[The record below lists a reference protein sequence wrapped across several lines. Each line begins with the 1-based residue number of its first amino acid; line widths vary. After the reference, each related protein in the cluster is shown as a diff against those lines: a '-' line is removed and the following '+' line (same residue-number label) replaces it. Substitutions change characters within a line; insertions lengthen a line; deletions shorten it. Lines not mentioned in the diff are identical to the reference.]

1 MATIK
6 AAVAALE
13 RYGGFDPK
21 RCRTISRALID
32 NGVIP
37 MGAPG
42 MAQVLSVEEFL
53 FFLETVA
60 FDPLLREA
68 RETAARAQFLVP
80 DGVDLTGAPASI
92 PRTAHEALLVEAEM
106 ALAGLGAQRA
116 VTAARFEFVHN
127 WPEIAIHHSGRVAR
141 FVEPGASHHT
151 WQVRGR
157 RTATTVSLVRGKQ
170 DNGQAAVRRIRQKI
184 EAAHRLRGIR

>member
-53 FFLETVA
+53 LFLETVA

-68 RETAARAQFLVP
+68 REAAARAQFLVP
-80 DGVDLTGAPASI
+80 GGVGNFAEAPPCI

-106 ALAGLGAQRA
+106 ALGGLDAQRA
-116 VTAARFEFVHN
+116 VAAARFEFVHN
-127 WPEIAIHHSGRVAR
+127 WPEIAIHTGARVAR
-141 FVEPGASHHT
+141 FVEPGANPEL
-151 WQVRGR
+151 WQARGQ
-157 RTATTVSLVRGKQ
+157 RTATTVCGGAFV
-170 DNGQAAVRRIRQKI
+170 DM
-184 EAAHRLRGIR
+184 LRALFK